1 MGRFRIYK
9 LPYGHEPGKQG
20 QEKSYFI
27 WVWCHISLSSY
38 LQENTY
44 GIVVLSTIWK
54 SEAATLV
61 QTHRRQVRKISVFW
75 LPDVKPSFCHSQEAS
90 TTRQMI
96 LDINLDSL
104 SIQSSNV
111 VPVWGCRA
119 QSSVVAL
126 VEETPYPFSLSYC
139 FNSHAVLEHMPKGDR
154 NVC

>member
-9 LPYGHEPGKQG
+9 LPYGHEPEKQG
-20 QEKSYFI
+20 QEESYFI
-27 WVWCHISLSSY
+27 WVWCHISLNSY

-61 QTHRRQVRKISVFW
+61 QIHRRQVRKISVFW

-126 VEETPYPFSLSYC
+126 VAETPYPFFLSYC
-139 FNSHAVLEHMPKGDR
+139 FNSHAVLEHMPKDDR